1 MGDSPRRRRL
11 ELVFSVYGAMGG
23 SRLPSA
29 YWGTETRGAEM
40 GRILTHDRLPAGG
53 PARVTVS

>member
-11 ELVFSVYGAMGG
+11 ELVFSVYGAMGD
-23 SRLPSA
+23 SRLPAA
-29 YWGTETRGAEM
+29 YRGTETRGAEM